1 MQRCRRGPC
10 RGPSPVHRRRIT
22 APANEF
28 RSAFDAMTHDLPI
41 DYREGKG
48 APSVP
53 ATLRM
58 GQQRLLVAGQGLARS
73 LPFDDLLQPE
83 RTTDGGRSVVL
94 RSGGALYCRDGAA
107 WDKWAAAHG
116 HARELVPRT
125 NTVWPW
131 LALFMATLALAVAL
145 GTSLYVWALPWAAR
159 TLVALV
165 PLEVDR
171 ALGDASLKSV
181 ELDSLAPSQ
190 LPEAR
195 QARLRLAFAGI
206 VRQAHGD
213 KPPVHQILFRKSRDK
228 GMGPNAFALPGG
240 TIVVTDELVDL
251 LADND
256 DAVLGVMAH
265 ELGHV
270 EHRHGMRLFVQ
281 SSLLGVLT
289 GWVLG
294 DFSGLM
300 GTAPVVLGR
309 AAYSRDAEREA
320 DAAAVALLK
329 ANRISPLV
337 MVTFFEKLAAAR
349 PPVPEGGMP
358 RWLGLGIASHPED
371 AERMQFFRDA
381 AQSRS

>member
-1 MQRCRRGPC
+1 
-10 RGPSPVHRRRIT
+10 
-22 APANEF
+22 
-28 RSAFDAMTHDLPI
+28 MTHDLPI

-48 APSVP
+48 ALSVP

-73 LPFDDLLQPE
+73 LPFDDLLPPE

-94 RSGGALYCRDGAA
+94 RSGGALYCRDGTA

-116 HARELVPRT
+116 HARELVPRA

-159 TLVALV
+159 TLVAVV

-181 ELDSLAPSQ
+181 ELDALAPSQ

-206 VRQAHGD
+206 VRKAHGD

-240 TIVVTDELVDL
+240 TIVVTDELVEL

-256 DAVLGVMAH
+256 DAVLGVIAH

-349 PPVPEGGMP
+349 PPAPADGMP

>member
-1 MQRCRRGPC
+1 MPRG
-10 RGPSPVHRRRIT
+10 R
-22 APANEF
+22 
-28 RSAFDAMTHDLPI
+28 
-41 DYREGKG
+41 K
-48 APSVP
+48 
-53 ATLRM
+53 
-58 GQQRLLVAGQGLARS
+58 AR
-73 LPFDDLLQPE
+73 
-83 RTTDGGRSVVL
+83 
-94 RSGGALYCRDGAA
+94 
-107 WDKWAAAHG
+107 
-116 HARELVPRT
+116 
-125 NTVWPW
+125 
-131 LALFMATLALAVAL
+131 LALRVLLA
-145 GTSLYVWALPWAAR
+145 YKAR
-159 TLVALV
+159 
-165 PLEVDR
+165 
-171 ALGDASLKSV
+171 K
-181 ELDSLAPSQ
+181 
-190 LPEAR
+190 
-195 QARLRLAFAGI
+195 
-206 VRQAHGD
+206 AHGD

-240 TIVVTDELVDL
+240 TIVVTDELVEL
-251 LADND
+251 LDDND

-309 AAYSRDAEREA
+309 AAYSRDAAREA

-329 ANRISPLV
+329 ASRISPLV

-349 PPVPEGGMP
+349 PPAPADGMT

-381 AQSRS
+381 AARADNPLQQAVLKLRNDWGLDKLKTIVEQRHRMQRSVAGS

>member
-1 MQRCRRGPC
+1 
-10 RGPSPVHRRRIT
+10 
-22 APANEF
+22 
-28 RSAFDAMTHDLPI
+28 MTFDLPI

-48 APSVP
+48 AASLP

-73 LPFDDLLQPE
+73 LAFDDLLPPE
-83 RTTDGGRSVVL
+83 RTTDGGRTVAL
-94 RSGGALYCRDGAA
+94 RGGGTLYCRDGAA
-107 WDKWAAAHG
+107 WDRWAAAHG
-116 HARELVPRT
+116 HTRELVPRP

-131 LALFMATLALAVAL
+131 LGLFVATLALAVAL

-159 TLVALV
+159 TLVAVV

-171 ALGDASLKSV
+171 ALGDATLKSF
-181 ELDSLAPSQ
+181 EAEALAPSE

-195 QARLRLAFAGI
+195 QARLRLAFTGI
-206 VRQAHGD
+206 VRKAHGD
-213 KPPVHQILFRKSRDK
+213 KPPVHQILFRKSREAA
-228 GMGPNAFALPGG
+228 MGPNAFALPGG
-240 TIVVTDELVDL
+240 TIVVTDELVALMD
-251 LADND
+251 DNE

-281 SSLLGVLT
+281 SSLLGVLA

-300 GTAPVVLGR
+300 ATAPVMLGQ

-320 DAAAVALLK
+320 DAAGVALLK
-329 ANRISPLV
+329 ASRISPLV
-337 MVTFFEKLAAAR
+337 MVTFFEKLAASR
-349 PPVPEGGMP
+349 PPAPSQPQGVS
-358 RWLGLGIASHPED
+358 RWLGLGIASHPDD
-371 AERMQFFRDA
+371 AERIRFFRDA
-381 AQSRS
+381 AQSRL